1 MKRRI
6 DFLVMALFAVLL
18 LTSCERV
25 APNYAG
31 VLMENFGKQGKEDFK
46 ISEYYRKDY
55 AGVHI
60 LYTVLWVTIGYIA
73 VWAIAMIAGLD
84 TLMEKMSTA
93 LLITLVLAAVVGYV
107 VVLVSYIGIASHLYN
122 KKHQEARQRVKRYNH
137 ILTRLLKMY
146 EKETK

>member
-1 MKRRI
+1 MLDERKVK
-6 DFLVMALFAVLL
+6 LMTQLALYDQ
-18 LTSCERV
+18 T
-25 APNYAG
+25 
-31 VLMENFGKQGKEDFK
+31 QGKEDFK

-55 AGVHI
+55 AG
-60 LYTVLWVTIGYIA
+60 A
-73 VWAIAMIAGLD
+73 AWAIAMIAGLD

-137 ILTRLLKMY
+137 ILTRLLKLY

>member
-1 MKRRI
+1 MLDERKVK
-6 DFLVMALFAVLL
+6 LMTQLALYDQ
-18 LTSCERV
+18 T
-25 APNYAG
+25 
-31 VLMENFGKQGKEDFK
+31 QGKEDFK
-46 ISEYYRKDY
+46 IREYYRKDY

-73 VWAIAMIAGLD
+73 AWAIAMIAGLD

>member
-1 MKRRI
+1 MLDERKVK
-6 DFLVMALFAVLL
+6 LMTQLALYDQ
-18 LTSCERV
+18 T
-25 APNYAG
+25 
-31 VLMENFGKQGKEDFK
+31 QGKEDFK
-46 ISEYYRKDY
+46 ISEYYR
-55 AGVHI
+55 I

>member
-1 MKRRI
+1 MLDERKVK
-6 DFLVMALFAVLL
+6 LMTQLALYDQ
-18 LTSCERV
+18 T
-25 APNYAG
+25 
-31 VLMENFGKQGKEDFK
+31 QGKEDFK

-73 VWAIAMIAGLD
+73 AWAIAMIAGLD

-93 LLITLVLAAVVGYV
+93 LLITLVLA

>member
-1 MKRRI
+1 MLDERKVK
-6 DFLVMALFAVLL
+6 LMTQLALYDQ
-18 LTSCERV
+18 T
-25 APNYAG
+25 
-31 VLMENFGKQGKEDFK
+31 QGKEDFK

-60 LYTVLWVTIGYIA
+60 LYTVLWVTIGY
-73 VWAIAMIAGLD
+73 IAGLD

>member
-1 MKRRI
+1 MLDERKVK
-6 DFLVMALFAVLL
+6 LMTQLALYDQ
-18 LTSCERV
+18 T
-25 APNYAG
+25 
-31 VLMENFGKQGKEDFK
+31 QGKEDFK

-60 LYTVLWVTIGYIA
+60 LYTVLWA
-73 VWAIAMIAGLD
+73 VWAIVMIAGLD

>member
-1 MKRRI
+1 
-6 DFLVMALFAVLL
+6 MAQQIFILILL
-18 LTSCERV
+18 
-25 APNYAG
+25 
-31 VLMENFGKQGKEDFK
+31 
-46 ISEYYRKDY
+46 EYYRKDY

-73 VWAIAMIAGLD
+73 AWAIAMIAGLD

>member
-1 MKRRI
+1 MLDERKVK
-6 DFLVMALFAVLL
+6 LMTQLALYDQ
-18 LTSCERV
+18 T
-25 APNYAG
+25 
-31 VLMENFGKQGKEDFK
+31 QGKEDFK

-73 VWAIAMIAGLD
+73 AWAIAMI
-84 TLMEKMSTA
+84 A